1 MTRIIDIV
9 IPCAGRA
16 HDLLR
21 LLASIH
27 ERCAESLPRLCASI
41 TVTDDRSTEALRD
54 EVRRRFPAVNY
65 VAGPSRGPAVNR
77 NHGSTFGSAEWL
89 LFLDDD
95 CYLQAERLKT
105 HRALIV
111 FADDAVVYHPWRS
124 VSETEV
130 SRAIISHAIYAHK
143 HSAFVRSFNFM
154 HLLRALRGR
163 VRPYRLGRFSLCRDG
178 AGAWFVRERL
188 SAWRAHFG
196 NLSSQGGL
204 SWLYG
209 SATCWQAVAQDA
221 RFAPAHRTAR
231 DKAALGY
238 YGCAVRSW
246 GSGQRVDCL
255 RYTLRSLQSSLT
267 ARGVAALLLPLLP
280 QRLAEMRQSLRR
292 TA

>member
-77 NHGSTFGSAEWL
+77 NHGSTFGSAQWL

-105 HRALIV
+105 HRAL
-111 FADDAVVYHPWRS
+111 S
-124 VSETEV
+124 
-130 SRAIISHAIYAHK
+130 
-143 HSAFVRSFNFM
+143 
-154 HLLRALRGR
+154 
-163 VRPYRLGRFSLCRDG
+163 
-178 AGAWFVRERL
+178 
-188 SAWRAHFG
+188 
-196 NLSSQGGL
+196 
-204 SWLYG
+204 
-209 SATCWQAVAQDA
+209 
-221 RFAPAHRTAR
+221 FAPAHRTAR

-255 RYTLRSLQSSLT
+255 RYTLRSLRSSLT